1 MENESLFGKMNE
13 FFSQSRGRSL
23 VIKGKPGAGKTTF
36 ALEFLESVRE
46 RTPVSYLSTR
56 SSDVSLYETFK
67 WLESVSI
74 KGDDPETSELVNVNT
89 ESLSK
94 LERMIEEGKMNTA
107 IEGNLVL
114 NIQDLLPEIKMLY
127 NFVDKSFNDNP
138 IIVID
143 SIDAIAE
150 KYDMNE
156 NVLFSLLNTDLV
168 EKSGANLIAII
179 EAKEKPKLEYFAD
192 GVISMD
198 YYIKNDFIVRTATIE
213 KLRGISISSSPIFLY
228 SLYGGRFV
236 PLDRGPVLYPTAR
249 IKMPKFE
256 TEDLFRVPIRSPE
269 IIKLNP
275 TGEDSIPLGTLVIF
289 HREDEST
296 EVNDVVNLMKN
307 NMIKN
312 AITQNRGVIDVTSGS
327 YESSRVLT
335 TSLEAECLRHYITAE
350 KSKKSNSFIINLEGK
365 SIAED
370 FPNEVVDFFL
380 SNSSR
385 PNLYFFSSDFLI
397 FTYGYEFFGDLLNL
411 INGLRPTGA
420 IIIIT
425 DDDYY
430 KRISHYAGLTIH
442 FREANGY
449 VLANT
454 SNRKLYAV
462 TPKYDS
468 DKWPTIK
475 LSEIV

>member
-1 MENESLFGKMNE
+1 MENESLFGKINE

-23 VIKGKPGAGKTTF
+23 IVKGKPGAGKTTF

-46 RTPVSYLSTR
+46 NSPVSYLSSR
-56 SSDVSLYETFK
+56 SSDAYLYETFK

-74 KGDDPETSELVNVNT
+74 KTEDAATSELVNVNT

-94 LERMIEEGKMNTA
+94 LERMIEEGKMSTS

-114 NIQDLLPEIKMLY
+114 NIQDLLPEIKLIY
-127 NFVDKSFNDNP
+127 NFVDKNFNGNP

-168 EKSGANLIAII
+168 EKSGANLIVII

-198 YYIKNDFIVRTATIE
+198 YYLKNDFLVRTATIE
-213 KLRGISISSSPIFLY
+213 KLRGISISSSPIYIY
-228 SLYGGRFV
+228 SLYAGRFL
-236 PLDRGPVLYPTAR
+236 PLDRGHVLYPNTKV
-249 IKMPKFE
+249 KMPKVE
-256 TEDLFRVPIRSPE
+256 NTDLFQVPLGSAE
-269 IIKLNP
+269 LTKLNP
-275 TGEDSIPLGTLVIF
+275 TGEDSVPLGSLIIL

-296 EVNDVVNLMKN
+296 GVNDLVNLMKN

-312 AITQNRGVIDVTSGS
+312 AISQNRGVIDVTSGS

-335 TSLEAECLRHYITAE
+335 ASLETENLKHYITAE

-430 KRISHYAGLTIH
+430 KRISHYASLTIH

-449 VLANT
+449 VLVNS
-454 SNRKLYAV
+454 SNRKLYAA
-462 TPKYDS
+462 TPKYDA
-468 DKWPTIK
+468 DRWPVMK